1 MDSPRSETSVRPA
14 AALDTWFSE
23 EVQPHEAHL
32 KTYLRCQFPTVRD
45 VEDVVQ
51 ESYLRIWR
59 ARAAHPVR
67 SARAFLFQVARHL
80 ALDTVRRDRVSPLV
94 AVRDFAGLSVLESG
108 PDAAEQASVSE
119 RFHLLADAI
128 ESLPRR
134 CREVVILRKLQSV
147 PQRDV
152 AARLGIT
159 EKTVEVQLAR
169 GIARCEDYLR
179 RRGVEACY
187 DEP

>member
-1 MDSPRSETSVRPA
+1 MDSPRSEDAAPPA
-14 AALDTWFSE
+14 AALRAWFAE
-23 EVQPHEAHL
+23 EVHPHDASL
-32 KTYLRCQFPTVRD
+32 KTYLRGQFPSVRD

-80 ALDTVRRDRVSPLV
+80 ALDTVRRDRVTPFV
-94 AVRDFAGLSVLESG
+94 AVKDFEGLTVLASG
-108 PDAAEQASVSE
+108 PDAAEQASVLE

-152 AARLGIT
+152 AARLGIS

-179 RRGVEACY
+179 KRGVRGWYGE
-187 DEP
+187 

>member
-1 MDSPRSETSVRPA
+1 M
-14 AALDTWFSE
+14 
-23 EVQPHEAHL
+23 
-32 KTYLRCQFPTVRD
+32 
-45 VEDVVQ
+45 
-51 ESYLRIWR
+51 
-59 ARAAHPVR
+59 R